1 MTGEVSSFG
10 AGGHPKCMMVAN
22 IFISFI
28 GAGILG
34 LPKAFKTA
42 GLLEGSIVMAVVA
55 FLEWVCLFSTL
66 LTQCRFLSSC
76 CRGRSAL
83 FV

>member
-1 MTGEVSSFG
+1 MTGEVSSLG
-10 AGGHPKCMMVAN
+10 VAGHPKCMMVAN

-42 GLLEGSIVMAVVA
+42 GLLEGSIVMSVVA
-55 FLEWVCLFSTL
+55 FLAVRYISHPFAIKYLFISYPL
-66 LTQCRFLSSC
+66 NYAEIL
-76 CRGRSAL
+76 
-83 FV
+83 

>member
-55 FLEWVCLFSTL
+55 FLAVRYNSHLHFFASFNVSETNS
-66 LTQCRFLSSC
+66 
-76 CRGRSAL
+76 
-83 FV
+83 

>member
-10 AGGHPKCMMVAN
+10 TGGHPKCMMVAN

-42 GLLEGSIVMAVVA
+42 GLLEGSIVMSIVA
-55 FLEWVCLFSTL
+55 FLAVRYSNLHLHSFYFAMKKRVVHL
-66 LTQCRFLSSC
+66 VGL
-76 CRGRSAL
+76 
-83 FV
+83 